1 MSHMDHDQVEHPELK
16 DILDYVG
23 DRMSEEGLLLFESH
37 LADCDECVEKVR
49 AHAYLSTHLEELFE
63 TPRAMEVTVPLPGRE
78 PLIVRISGRLGELA
92 DRVYDL
98 LTALPGRIEVA
109 FKVAVDSARKQ
120 VGIVAEDFERPGR
133 KGSPLHFAPG
143 STLVTQPAVRGD
155 AEARK
160 PEREFSRLLQS
171 QGYPETE
178 IHADAME
185 RSITV
190 SVRAREQEVL
200 EGRWTLVLLI
210 PEAGGEVRVAELR
223 AEEDTRSGDFI
234 QLMARFDNV
243 EGPHVL
249 LVETGP
255 PFLARTPS

>member
-1 MSHMDHDQVEHPELK
+1 MSHMDQDQVEHPELE

-23 DRMSEEGLLLFESH
+23 DRMSEEDLFLFESH
-37 LADCDECVEKVR
+37 LADCDQCIERVR
-49 AHAYLSTHLEELFE
+49 AHTYLSTHLEELFE
-63 TPRAMEVTVPLPGRE
+63 TPRAMEVTVPVPGRE
-78 PLIVRISGRLGELA
+78 PLLVRISGRLGELA

-109 FKVAVDSARKQ
+109 FKVAVDSAQKQ
-120 VGIVAEDFERPGR
+120 VGIVAENFEGLSRE
-133 KGSPLHFAPG
+133 GSPLHFAPG
-143 STLVTQPAVRGD
+143 SALVPLPAVRGD
-155 AEARK
+155 AEAQK

-171 QGYPETE
+171 QAYPETE

-185 RSITV
+185 RSVTV
-190 SVRAREQEVL
+190 SVRVREREVL
-200 EGRWTLVLLI
+200 KGRWTLALLI

-223 AEEDTRSGDFI
+223 AAEDTRSGDFI
-234 QLMARFDNV
+234 QLIARFDNV

-255 PFLARTPS
+255 PFIARTPS